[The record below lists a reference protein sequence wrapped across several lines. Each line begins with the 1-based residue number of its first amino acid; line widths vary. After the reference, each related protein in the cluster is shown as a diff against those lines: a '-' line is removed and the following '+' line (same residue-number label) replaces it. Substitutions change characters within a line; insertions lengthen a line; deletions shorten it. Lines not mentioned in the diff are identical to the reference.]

1 MTVFTSKMWRKS
13 VFKWKKKL
21 NMYIPT
27 LKHIYLSSLTV
38 NVHSKYCNKYNTDF
52 GYWQVTPKANDAY
65 I

>member
-1 MTVFTSKMWRKS
+1 
-13 VFKWKKKL
+13 
-21 NMYIPT
+21 MYIPT

>member
-1 MTVFTSKMWRKS
+1 MNRYPNTYPNNLST
-13 VFKWKKKL
+13 
-21 NMYIPT
+21 
-27 LKHIYLSSLTV
+27 SSLTV